1 MKSMGGLINGQTVQ
15 PLEEV
20 KAKATNGSIFPPEVT
35 TWDLMTFV
43 IGTLVSLSLS
53 VVHPLSLGVCVVVCK
68 GCGHLRKWLL
78 IINPF
83 P

>member
-35 TWDLMTFV
+35 T
-43 IGTLVSLSLS
+43 
-53 VVHPLSLGVCVVVCK
+53 
-68 GCGHLRKWLL
+68 
-78 IINPF
+78 
-83 P
+83 